1 MSSILTGITTSGS
14 PHLGNYVG
22 AIKPSLEKIKE
33 SKKSFLFLADYHSLI
48 KQQDPLLTH
57 KSSLEIASAWLAC
70 GLDPKKTCFYRQ
82 SKVPQIMELNWILS
96 NATSKGLLNRAHA
109 YKAAQDLNSKKK
121 VKDLDKGITAGLFN
135 YPVLMAADILIFD
148 ADTVPV
154 GSDQKQHIE
163 MTRDIAARFNYLYGE
178 TFKIPE
184 AYISKNIPL
193 LLGTDGRKMSKSY
206 KNYIELFSEE
216 EALKKSL
223 NQIVTDSLMPGEP
236 KETKNSVLYNYFQ
249 AFATE
254 TYLDEV
260 NKMFS
265 KGKGWGELK
274 SDLFDLINAELKDSR
289 EKYFYFLNNANEVEA
304 ILKEGEIQASLLAE
318 KKLIDIRNKI
328 GIKPLDE
335 K

>member
-70 GLDPKKTCFYRQ
+70 GLNPKETCFYRQ
-82 SKVPQIMELNWILS
+82 SKIPQIMELNWILS

-135 YPVLMAADILIFD
+135 YPVLMAADILIFH

-206 KNYIELFSEE
+206 KNSIELFSEE
-216 EALKKSL
+216 KALKKSL

-254 TYLDEV
+254 TYLKEV
-260 NKMFS
+260 NIMFS
-265 KGKGWGELK
+265 NGKGWGELK
-274 SDLFDLINAELKDSR
+274 SDLFNLINTELKDSR
-289 EKYFYFLNNANEVEA
+289 EKYFYFLNNADEVED

-318 KKLIDIRNKI
+318 KKLIDVRNKI

>member
-70 GLDPKKTCFYRQ
+70 GLNPKETCFYRQ

-96 NATSKGLLNRAHA
+96 NVTSKGLLNRAHA
-109 YKAAQDLNSKKK
+109 YKAAQDLNSEKK

-148 ADTVPV
+148 TDIVPV

-163 MTRDIAARFNYLYGE
+163 MTRDIAARFNNLYGE

-184 AYISKNIPL
+184 AYISKNVPL
-193 LLGTDGRKMSKSY
+193 LSGIDGRKMSKSY

-216 EALKKSL
+216 KALKRSL
-223 NQIVTDSLMPGEP
+223 NKIVTDSLMPGEP

-249 AFATE
+249 AFASE
-254 TYLDEV
+254 TYLEEV
-260 NKMFS
+260 TKMFS
-265 KGKGWGELK
+265 NGKGWGELK
-274 SDLFDLINAELKDSR
+274 SDLFNLINTELKYSR
-289 EKYFYFLNNANEVEA
+289 EKYFYFLNNANEVED
-304 ILKEGEIQASLLAE
+304 ILKKGEIQASLLAE
-318 KKLIDIRNKI
+318 KKLIDVRNKI

>member
-70 GLDPKKTCFYRQ
+70 GLNPKKTCFYRQ

-96 NATSKGLLNRAHA
+96 NVTSKGLLNRAHA
-109 YKAAQDLNSKKK
+109 YKAAQDLNSEKK
-121 VKDLDKGITAGLFN
+121 VKDLDRGITAGLFN

-148 ADTVPV
+148 TNIVPV

-163 MTRDIAARFNYLYGE
+163 MTRDIAARFNHLYGE

-206 KNYIELFSEE
+206 KNSIELFSEE
-216 EALKKSL
+216 KALKKSL

-254 TYLDEV
+254 TYLKEV
-260 NKMFS
+260 NIMFS
-265 KGKGWGELK
+265 NGKGWGELK
-274 SDLFDLINAELKDSR
+274 SDLFNLINTELKDSR
-289 EKYFYFLNNANEVEA
+289 EKYFYFLNNADEVED

-318 KKLIDIRNKI
+318 KKLIDVRNKI

>member
-22 AIKPSLEKIKE
+22 AIKPSLDKIKE

-57 KSSLEIASAWLAC
+57 KSSLEIASAWMAC
-70 GLDPKKTCFYRQ
+70 GLNPKETCFYRQ
-82 SKVPQIMELNWILS
+82 SKIPQIMELNWILS

-121 VKDLDKGITAGLFN
+121 VKDLDNGITASLFN

-148 ADTVPV
+148 TDIVPV

-163 MTRDIAARFNYLYGE
+163 MTRDIAARFNHLYGE

-206 KNYIELFSEE
+206 KNSIELFSEE
-216 EALKKSL
+216 KALKKSL

-236 KETKNSVLYNYFQ
+236 KETKNSVLYNFFQ

-254 TYLDEV
+254 SYIKEV
-260 NKMFS
+260 NIMFS
-265 KGKGWGELK
+265 DGKGWGELK
-274 SDLFDLINAELKDSR
+274 SDLFNLINTELKDSR
-289 EKYFYFLNNANEVEA
+289 EKYFYFLSNADEVED
-304 ILKEGEIQASLLAE
+304 ILKKGEIQASLLAE
-318 KKLIDIRNKI
+318 KKLIDVRNKI

>member
-22 AIKPSLEKIKE
+22 AIKPALEKIKE

-70 GLDPKKTCFYRQ
+70 GLDPEKTYFYRQ
-82 SKVPQIMELNWILS
+82 SKVSQIMELNWILS
-96 NATSKGLLNRAHA
+96 NITSKGLLNRAHA
-109 YKAAQDLNSKKK
+109 YKAAQDLNSEKKQ
-121 VKDLDKGITAGLFN
+121 KDLDKGITAGLFN

-148 ADTVPV
+148 TDIVPV

-163 MTRDIAARFNYLYGE
+163 MTRDIAARFNHLYGE
-178 TFKIPE
+178 TLKIPE
-184 AYISKNIPL
+184 ALISENTPI

-216 EALKKSL
+216 KALKKSL

-254 TYLDEV
+254 IYLEEV

-265 KGKGWGELK
+265 NGKGWGELK
-274 SDLFDLINAELKDSR
+274 SDLFDLINTELKDSR

-304 ILKEGEIQASLLAE
+304 ILKKGEIQASLLAE
-318 KKLIDIRNKI
+318 KKLIDVRNKI

>member
-22 AIKPSLEKIKE
+22 AIKPSLDKIKE

-57 KSSLEIASAWLAC
+57 KSSLEIASAWMAC
-70 GLDPKKTCFYRQ
+70 GLNPRETCFYRQ
-82 SKVPQIMELNWILS
+82 SKIPQIMELNWILS

-121 VKDLDKGITAGLFN
+121 VKDLDNGITASLFN

-148 ADTVPV
+148 TDIVPV

-163 MTRDIAARFNYLYGE
+163 MTRDIAARFNHLYGE

-206 KNYIELFSEE
+206 KNSIELFSEE
-216 EALKKSL
+216 KALKKSL

-236 KETKNSVLYNYFQ
+236 KETKNSVLYNFFQ

-254 TYLDEV
+254 SYLKEV
-260 NKMFS
+260 NIMFS
-265 KGKGWGELK
+265 DGKGWGELK
-274 SDLFDLINAELKDSR
+274 SDLFNLINTELKDSR
-289 EKYFYFLNNANEVEA
+289 EKYFYFLSNADEVED
-304 ILKEGEIQASLLAE
+304 ILKKGEIQASLLAE
-318 KKLIDIRNKI
+318 KKLIDVRNKI

>member
-22 AIKPSLEKIKE
+22 AIKPSLDKIKE

-57 KSSLEIASAWLAC
+57 KSSLEIASAWMAC
-70 GLDPKKTCFYRQ
+70 GLNPKETCFYRQ
-82 SKVPQIMELNWILS
+82 SKIPQIMELNWILS

-121 VKDLDKGITAGLFN
+121 VKDLDNGITASLFN

-148 ADTVPV
+148 TDIVPV

-163 MTRDIAARFNYLYGE
+163 MTRDIAARFNHLYGE

-206 KNYIELFSEE
+206 KNSIELFSEE
-216 EALKKSL
+216 KALKKSL

-236 KETKNSVLYNYFQ
+236 KETKNSVLYNFFQ

-254 TYLDEV
+254 TYLKEV
-260 NKMFS
+260 NIMFS
-265 KGKGWGELK
+265 NGKGWGELK
-274 SDLFDLINAELKDSR
+274 SDLFNLINTELKDSR
-289 EKYFYFLNNANEVEA
+289 EKYFYFLSNADEVED
-304 ILKEGEIQASLLAE
+304 ILKKGEIQASLLAE
-318 KKLIDIRNKI
+318 KKLIDVRNKI

>member
-1 MSSILTGITTSGS
+1 MSSILTGITTSGT

-22 AIKPSLEKIKE
+22 AIRPALEQIKK

-70 GLDPKKTCFYRQ
+70 GLDPKETCFYRQ

-109 YKAAQDLNSKKK
+109 YKAAQVLNSEKK

-135 YPVLMAADILIFD
+135 YPILMAADILVFD
-148 ADTVPV
+148 TDIVPV

-163 MTRDIAARFNYLYGE
+163 MTRDIAARFNHLYE
-178 TFKIPE
+178 DTLKIPE
-184 AYISKNIPL
+184 AYISENIPL

-216 EALKKSL
+216 KALKKSL

-260 NKMFS
+260 NEMFS
-265 KGKGWGELK
+265 NGKGWGELK
-274 SDLFDLINAELKDSR
+274 SDLFDLINTELKDSR

-304 ILKEGEIQASLLAE
+304 ILKKGEIQASLIAE
-318 KKLIDIRNKI
+318 KKLTDVRNKI

>member
-70 GLDPKKTCFYRQ
+70 GLNPKETCFYRQ
-82 SKVPQIMELNWILS
+82 SKIPQIMELNWILS

-254 TYLDEV
+254 TYLEEV

-274 SDLFDLINAELKDSR
+274 SDLFNLINTELKDSR

>member
-22 AIKPSLEKIKE
+22 AIKPSLDKIKE
-33 SKKSFLFLADYHSLI
+33 SKNSFLFLADYHSLI
-48 KQQDPLLTH
+48 KQQDPVLTH
-57 KSSLEIASAWLAC
+57 KSSLEIASAWMAC
-70 GLDPKKTCFYRQ
+70 GLNPKETCFYRQ

-109 YKAAQDLNSKKK
+109 YKAAQDLNSEKK

-148 ADTVPV
+148 ADIVPV

-163 MTRDIAARFNYLYGE
+163 MTRDIAARFNHLYGE
-178 TFKIPE
+178 TLKIPE
-184 AYISKNIPL
+184 AQISKNIPL

-254 TYLDEV
+254 TYLEEV

-274 SDLFDLINAELKDSR
+274 SDLFNLINTELKDSR
-289 EKYFYFLNNANEVEA
+289 EKYFYFLNNANEVED
-304 ILKEGEIQASLLAE
+304 ILKKGEFQASLLAE
-318 KKLIDIRNKI
+318 KKLIDVRNKI